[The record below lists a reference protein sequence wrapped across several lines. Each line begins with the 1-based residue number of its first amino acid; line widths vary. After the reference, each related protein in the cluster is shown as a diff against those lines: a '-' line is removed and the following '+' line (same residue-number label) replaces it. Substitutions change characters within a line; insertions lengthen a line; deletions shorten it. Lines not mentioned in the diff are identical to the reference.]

1 VKQVTGGADLQGV
14 MLTVHEQSFLWEHN
28 PMSITNS
35 TNAGIS
41 CAVTVQNGQT
51 VTNSMKVAEIF
62 KKQHAHV
69 LRAIQK
75 IIRDYPE
82 NAIESNFG
90 LNTYTDSIGRTLPM
104 YQMNRD
110 GFTLLAF
117 SFTGKK
123 AMQFKVAY
131 INRFNEMERQLQGNG
146 QHVQQSPADK
156 LSLIVD
162 ALGSISHSLQTL
174 ALPCPCPEQIQY
186 TPPTYYDVADFI
198 RRNGLHRVNAQKFFT
213 YYASRN
219 WLVEGARVDWRNLC
233 FSWNQNV
240 IDWERSQVKI

>member
-1 VKQVTGGADLQGV
+1 MDVI
-14 MLTVHEQSFLWEHN
+14 N
-28 PMSITNS
+28 PQ
-35 TNAGIS
+35 NAGIS
-41 CAVTVQNGQT
+41 CAVTVQNGQA
-51 VTNSMKVAEIF
+51 VTSSIKVAEIF
-62 KKQHAHV
+62 GKRHKHI
-69 LRAIQK
+69 LRNIQQ
-75 IIRDYPE
+75 IIADYPE
-82 NAIESNFG
+82 NVTQPNFG
-90 LNTYTDSIGRTLPM
+90 LSTYTDNTGRSLPM
-104 YQMNRD
+104 YLMNRD

-131 INRFNEMERQLQGNG
+131 INRFNEMEQQLQGNSQHSG
-146 QHVQQSPADK
+146 QHVRQSPADK

-162 ALGSISHSLQTL
+162 ALGSISRSLQTL

-233 FSWNQNV
+233 FSWNQNM
-240 IDWERSQVKI
+240 IDWERRQGKF